1 MTDKVLK
8 AKRRK
13 QFVETVRMNDI
24 YLWRII
30 HARQAHFLLCV
41 DKIRK
46 LEDRGSR
53 GDINFDYS
61 KSLNTMSQEIL
72 IKI

>member
-1 MTDKVLK
+1 MENYSSQT
-8 AKRRK
+8 
-13 QFVETVRMNDI
+13 
-24 YLWRII
+24 
-30 HARQAHFLLCV
+30 HSLLCV

-53 GDINFDYS
+53 GEINFDYS